1 MLNNSKNVVK
11 VVVIV
16 VNNVVR
22 KWTTVAHIAAKSVK
36 IAVKSLANAVINFA
50 QFFKNVVQKL
60 GMFSVVFLSHVLSF
74 VIGFVN
80 AWLLAV
86 RNVVRCVIDVV
97 HHVRNV
103 VRIAVRSSENA

>member
-1 MLNNSKNVVK
+1 M
-11 VVVIV
+11 IV

-22 KWTTVAHIAAKSVK
+22 KWINVAHIAAKSVRT
-36 IAVKSLANAVINFA
+36 AVKSSVNAVIKFA

-60 GMFSVVFLSHVLSF
+60 GMFSVVFLSHVLCF
-74 VIGFVN
+74 VSGFVN
-80 AWLLAV
+80 VWLLAV